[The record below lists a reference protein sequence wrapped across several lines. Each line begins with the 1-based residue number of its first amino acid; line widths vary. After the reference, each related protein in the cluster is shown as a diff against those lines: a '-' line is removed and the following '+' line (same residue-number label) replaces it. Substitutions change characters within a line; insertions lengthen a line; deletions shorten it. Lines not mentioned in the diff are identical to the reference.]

1 MGQVTASADV
11 VVIGGGVIGTAAL
24 HSLVELGCTRTLLLE
39 RETLGSGST
48 GHCAGGVRT
57 LFSDDLNVRIGLES
71 IERLRRFPDEVGQEL
86 DLRLSG
92 YLFLLD
98 TPDDLSRFEADLGL
112 QARHGIDTRV
122 ISPAEA
128 AWIIPQL
135 STDGLLGAAFNPLA
149 GTVTPDLV
157 VQGYAR
163 AAAEGGA
170 QIEQSC
176 EATRIRV
183 EAGRVTGVE
192 TRQGFVASERVV
204 LAAGAWSGELA
215 AGTGLS
221 LPVEPERRY
230 MFFTEAAP
238 AFPRELPLTIDFG
251 TGFYFHREGEGLVF
265 GGRESTIEELA
276 PVAAHRVPAL
286 EEIGIRSSWWGLYE
300 MSPDHNAL
308 VGAAAEPFGL
318 VYATGFS
325 GHGFQQGPVIGEHL
339 AQLSLGLEPSFD
351 LTPFSAERFEAGL
364 THPEQ
369 NVV

>member
-1 MGQVTASADV
+1 MGA
-11 VVIGGGVIGTAAL
+11 AAL
-24 HSLVELGCTRTLLLE
+24 HSLVELGCAGALLLE

-48 GHCAGGVRT
+48 GHCAGGIRT

-71 IERLRRFPDEVGQEL
+71 IKRLQRFPDEVGQEL

-98 TPDDLSRFEADLGL
+98 TPGDVNRFEADLAL
-112 QARHGIDTRV
+112 QVRHGIDTRV
-122 ISPAEA
+122 ISPQEA
-128 AWIIPQL
+128 VAIVPQL
-135 STDGLLGAAFNPLA
+135 SVDGLLGAAFNPLA

-176 EATRIRV
+176 PVTRIRV
-183 EAGRVTGVE
+183 EGGRVTGVE
-192 TRQGFVASERVV
+192 TRHGFIASERVV
-204 LAAGAWSGELA
+204 LAAGAWAGELA
-215 AGTGLS
+215 AGAGLA

-238 AFPRELPLTIDFG
+238 AFARELPRTIDFG
-251 TGFYFHREGEGLVF
+251 TGFYFHREGAGLAF
-265 GGRESTIEELA
+265 GGREGSLEELA
-276 PVAAHRVPAL
+276 PVAAHRLPAL

-308 VGAAAEPFGL
+308 VGAAAEPAGL

-351 LTPFSAERFEAGL
+351 LTAFSAERFAAGR
-364 THPEQ
+364 THPER